1 MMGSVLLEWA
11 NELVDVLLVMGTGQ
25 VVVGLSLR

>member
-1 MMGSVLLEWA
+1 MGSVLLEWA